1 MPLGAAA
8 VIRDAAGRVLLVR
21 HGYGERNWE
30 IPGGAGEPRESA
42 LETALREAR
51 EEVGVDLIVEG
62 IAGIYWEP
70 GWRDGEGG
78 HHFVFRARLAADVAP
93 RLADPKEIIDLGWF
107 GRDALPRPMSDFTV
121 RRIDDAMS
129 SGPTVFG
136 TVSGRRWVR

>member
-1 MPLGAAA
+1 MPLGAAS

-30 IPGGAGEPRESA
+30 IPGGAGEPHESA

-62 IAGIYWEP
+62 IAGISWEP

-93 RLADPKEIIDLGWF
+93 RLADPKEIID
-107 GRDALPRPMSDFTV
+107 FTM